1 MPIPLG
7 VLAVAGA
14 GAAGG
19 ASSFDL
25 LETTVLGTAA
35 ASITFS
41 SLGSYSDYKHLQIR
55 LTGRVASATTNS
67 NNLGIQFNS
76 DTTGVYTD
84 HVLNGNATQVSS
96 SANVGATRIQ
106 IRDCLPGNSNSSGVF
121 GAAVIDLLEFNS
133 SLKNKTIRSLSGAY
147 SSTEQDVILTSGV
160 RVNTNAI
167 TSITL
172 FDVGSTNLV
181 IGTRAS
187 IYGIK

>member
-14 GAAGG
+14 GGGAA

-76 DTTGVYTD
+76 DTSGVYTD

-96 SANVGATRIQ
+96 TANVGATRIQ

-133 SLKNKTIRSLSGAY
+133 SG
-147 SSTEQDVILTSGV
+147 EQDVILTSGV

-172 FDVGSTNLV
+172 FDIGSTNLV